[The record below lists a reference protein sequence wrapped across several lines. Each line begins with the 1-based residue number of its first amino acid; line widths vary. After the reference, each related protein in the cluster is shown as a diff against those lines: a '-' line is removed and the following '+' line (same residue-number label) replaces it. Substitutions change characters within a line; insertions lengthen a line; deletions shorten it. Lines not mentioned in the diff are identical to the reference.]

1 MTKYKELDI
10 EHYAERIGILIQMQ
24 ALVIVPAL
32 ILIMIFKQVF

>member
-1 MTKYKELDI
+1 MTKYKALDI
-10 EHYAERIGILIQMQ
+10 DHYAERTGIHIQTQ